1 MRAAKAAPASDLSSP
16 SQLARGSRL
25 WPNAVNSKCC
35 NTLCQAA
42 DGHPPIRNGRRP
54 WTPDEEMALSRLCGR
69 LQLEDIGRRLGRS
82 ENAVVVRM
90 KRLGIRRPRTGL
102 TENFS
107 DCYTKSAVA
116 RIFGVDSHKVTAW
129 IHSGEL
135 RASRAPTRST
145 IWRIREEDIFTF
157 IEDHPTDYCPALMEE
172 GIFRDY
178 ALEWQ
183 DIHPTPTYCT
193 PKEAA
198 QLAGCHTETV
208 LRHIERGW
216 LRAIHLEGEHRQ
228 RWFIPKVELDRWRA
242 WWRSHGRRAGGR
254 KLKGISAACT
264 ECNPAR
270 R

>member
-16 SQLARGSRL
+16 SQSARGSCL
-25 WPNAVNSKCC
+25 CPYAVNSKSC
-35 NTLCQAA
+35 NTLCQAV
-42 DGHPPIRNGRRP
+42 DGHASIHSGKRP
-54 WTPDEEMALSRLCGR
+54 WTPDEEVALSRLCGR

-116 RIFGVDSHKVTAW
+116 RIFGVDSHKVTSW

-157 IEDHPTDYCPALMEE
+157 IENHPTDYCPALMEE

-183 DIHPTPTYCT
+183 DIHPPPTYCT

-198 QLAGCHTETV
+198 QQAGCHTETV

-216 LRAIHLEGEHRQ
+216 LRAVHLEGEHRQ

-242 WWRSHGRRAGGR
+242 WCRSHGRRAGGLRPKR
-254 KLKGISAACT
+254 KTTDPT
-264 ECNPAR
+264 EADSAR